1 MPPIYEYACP
11 RCGKTCELIQK
22 LNEPAP
28 KDCPNCGMTVEL
40 KKLLTTANPHF
51 HGPGFYTTDYK
62 KNWREPKKGEEK

>member
-1 MPPIYEYACP
+1 
-11 RCGKTCELIQK
+11 
-22 LNEPAP
+22 
-28 KDCPNCGMTVEL
+28 MTVEL